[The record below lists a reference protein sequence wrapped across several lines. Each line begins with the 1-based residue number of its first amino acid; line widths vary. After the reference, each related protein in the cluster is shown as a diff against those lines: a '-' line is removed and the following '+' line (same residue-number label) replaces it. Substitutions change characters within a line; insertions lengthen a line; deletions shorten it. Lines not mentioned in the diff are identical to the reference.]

1 MNKINILMF
10 FFSLSRGV
18 FTIYLTIEFH
28 SQWNKS
34 DLRTSWFL
42 SFTHAGNQKTMEIE
56 FHKTTDDLNNEQMS

>member
-1 MNKINILMF
+1 MNEYML
-10 FFSLSRGV
+10 SLFLRGI

-42 SFTHAGNQKTMEIE
+42 SFTNTGNQKSMEIE
-56 FHKTTDDLNNEQMS
+56 FQKTTEDFNNEEMS